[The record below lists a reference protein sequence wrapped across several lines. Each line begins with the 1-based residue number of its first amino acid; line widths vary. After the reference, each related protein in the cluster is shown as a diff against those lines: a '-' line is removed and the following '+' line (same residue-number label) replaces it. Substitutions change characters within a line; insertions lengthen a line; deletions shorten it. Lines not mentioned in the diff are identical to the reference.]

1 VSRVLLL
8 SGGLDSTSIAA
19 WQRPEHCLGID
30 YGQRAAAAEKRAAE
44 AVASHLGLDFSHLSV
59 DAAAIGGGL
68 MARKNYRLEG
78 RTPEWWPFR
87 NQLLITVA
95 AAWAVV
101 RQIDEVLIG
110 SVSGDGDRHADGRR
124 EFYDAMTTVLR
135 LQEGSISVS
144 APAIELTTATLI
156 EVSGVDDTTLGW
168 THSCHVADLPC
179 RRCPGCLKR
188 AEVLEEAGRLR
199 G

>member
-1 VSRVLLL
+1 MSRVLLL
-8 SGGLDSTSIAA
+8 SGGLDSTSVAA
-19 WQRPEHCLGID
+19 WQRPEYCLGID
-30 YGQRAAAAEKRAAE
+30 YGQRAAAAEKQAAE
-44 AVASHLGLDFSHLSV
+44 AVASHLGLDFSHVSV

-68 MARKNYRLEG
+68 MARNNPCQDG
-78 RTPEWWPFR
+78 RAPEWWPFR

-101 RQIDEVLIG
+101 RQIDEVLVG

-135 LQEGSISVS
+135 LQEGSVSVS
-144 APAIELTTATLI
+144 APAIELSAATLI
-156 EVSGVDDTTLGW
+156 KVSGVDDAALAW

-179 RRCPGCLKR
+179 QHCPGCLKR
-188 AEVLEEAGRLR
+188 SEVLAEAGRLR

>member
-1 VSRVLLL
+1 MSRVLLL

-19 WQRPEHCLGID
+19 WHRPEHCLGID
-30 YGQRAAAAEKRAAE
+30 YGQQAAAAEKRAAE
-44 AVASHLGLDFSHLSV
+44 AVASHLGLAFSHLSV
-59 DAAAIGGGL
+59 NATAIGGGL
-68 MARKNYRLEG
+68 MARNSERQEG
-78 RTPEWWPFR
+78 RTLEWWPFR

-110 SVSGDGDRHADGRR
+110 SVSGDGDRHADGRP

-135 LQEGSISVS
+135 LQEGSVSVS
-144 APAIELTTATLI
+144 APAIELTAATLI
-156 EVSGVDDTTLGW
+156 KVSGVDDGALGW

-179 RRCPGCLKR
+179 GVCPGCRKR
-188 AEVLEEAGRLR
+188 AEVLAEAGRLHR
-199 G
+199 